1 MKQTGD
7 LLAQL
12 KYCIAGLTAPPIVAL
27 CNSVDSAAP
36 LRQAAAML
44 ETVALPVWFVVCA
57 GVLAAIGLLDR
68 VIGPSLRWVF
78 RRRVNRA
85 IDRLNARLSLRIQ
98 PFKLTK
104 RQVLIERLTYD
115 AEVMRAVEIHA
126 EETGAPREAVVAQVE
141 GYARE
146 IVPAFSAYAYF
157 SIGARVSKW
166 IARTFYRVRLGAVEE
181 EALGRINPDSTVI
194 FVMNH
199 RSNFDYLLVTFLAAR
214 ASALSYAVGEWARVW
229 PLSRIV
235 RAMGA
240 YFIRRK
246 SRSPLYR
253 KVLARYVH
261 MATAAGVTQAVFPE
275 GGLSRDGRLAPPKL
289 GLLSYI
295 VQGFDREGERDVVF
309 VPVGLNYDRVIED
322 RVLLSARDPEVGARA
337 FRVSFASALRY
348 SGRLLWRR
356 LTGRFYRFGYACVSF
371 GAPLSLQ
378 EFLAEQHEEDVVDE
392 LARTL
397 MNRVGD
403 VIPVLPVSLLSE
415 VFLGATA
422 PLSELDLKRR
432 TAETLDALLSRGA
445 HCHLP
450 RSSLDYAVDVGLRM
464 LTMRRIVEET
474 SKGFV
479 IAEGEDEVLR
489 YYANAIGQHTG
500 ASADPVPV

>member
-199 RSNFDYLLVTFLAAR
+199 RS
-214 ASALSYAVGEWARVW
+214 
-229 PLSRIV
+229 
-235 RAMGA
+235 
-240 YFIRRK
+240 
-246 SRSPLYR
+246 
-253 KVLARYVH
+253 
-261 MATAAGVTQAVFPE
+261 
-275 GGLSRDGRLAPPKL
+275 
-289 GLLSYI
+289 
-295 VQGFDREGERDVVF
+295 
-309 VPVGLNYDRVIED
+309 
-322 RVLLSARDPEVGARA
+322 
-337 FRVSFASALRY
+337 
-348 SGRLLWRR
+348 
-356 LTGRFYRFGYACVSF
+356 
-371 GAPLSLQ
+371 
-378 EFLAEQHEEDVVDE
+378 
-392 LARTL
+392 
-397 MNRVGD
+397 
-403 VIPVLPVSLLSE
+403 
-415 VFLGATA
+415 
-422 PLSELDLKRR
+422 
-432 TAETLDALLSRGA
+432 
-445 HCHLP
+445 
-450 RSSLDYAVDVGLRM
+450 
-464 LTMRRIVEET
+464 
-474 SKGFV
+474 
-479 IAEGEDEVLR
+479 
-489 YYANAIGQHTG
+489 
-500 ASADPVPV
+500 